1 MISYI
6 KKYDKRPVQYV
17 IAMIDSQNV
26 EKTIGKVHITN
37 FADVNVGDTVRKLA
51 NSFKLE
57 IHLNDKTIISRVL
70 YD

>member
-1 MISYI
+1 
-6 KKYDKRPVQYV
+6 
-17 IAMIDSQNV
+17 MIDSQNV

-57 IHLNDKTIISRVL
+57 IRLNDKTIISRVL